1 VGVNFT
7 AFRIFKVAR
16 LLRLLKTSENLQM
29 LLYTLYQAMGN
40 IFNVLLLFALQLF
53 VFAIAGMN
61 LFGDLSLDPDTQI
74 NSDVNFKT
82 FYSSCMVLFRAS
94 TGESWNAIMHD
105 QIRQNKTNKSYDKLI
120 MTQVFW
126 LLYTFVGF
134 FIYVN
139 VLIAVIFYEYEKAYE

>member
-1 VGVNFT
+1 
-7 AFRIFKVAR
+7 
-16 LLRLLKTSENLQM
+16 
-29 LLYTLYQAMGN
+29 
-40 IFNVLLLFALQLF
+40 
-53 VFAIAGMN
+53 
-61 LFGDLSLDPDTQI
+61 
-74 NSDVNFKT
+74 
-82 FYSSCMVLFRAS
+82 MVLFRAS